1 MTLEER
7 WLRVVK
13 RVREAERAAGRPEG
27 SVTLLAVGKTFPAEM
42 IAACAG
48 FGQRAFGENYV
59 QEAVVKIEALS
70 SLDLEW
76 HFIGPLQAN
85 KTRLVAEHFD
95 WVESVDRLRIA
106 ERLSAQRPEGLPPL
120 NVTVEVNV
128 DGEATK
134 SGVVPEEL
142 PAFMDAVAALPH
154 LRLRGLMAIP
164 SPGAGPET
172 YARMR
177 ELWLAEK
184 ARRPE
189 LDTLSLG
196 MSADI
201 EPAVAAGSTEVRVGS
216 AIFGARYYGRK

>member
-7 WLRVVK
+7 WQRVVK

-27 SVTLLAVGKTFPAEM
+27 AVTLLAVGKTFPAEM

-59 QEAVVKIEALS
+59 QEAVAKIEALA
-70 SLDLEW
+70 SLNLEW

-134 SGVVPEEL
+134 SGVAPEDL
-142 PAFMDAVAALPH
+142 PAMMDAVAELPN

-164 SPGAGPET
+164 SPEAGPET

-189 LDTLSLG
+189 LDTFSLG

-216 AIFGARYYGRK
+216 AIFGARYYRQK